1 MIPFFTLIITIL
13 LSLAAV
19 YGIKKFAIHFRVGS
33 LPSPRKLH
41 TEFKPLL
48 GGISFF
54 LSIICAVILSLLFNQ
69 LPSNI
74 WSEYQFFWLGLAII
88 LLTGIFDDIKGLS
101 SWMKFL
107 GQGIAAGLLIL
118 GGCRIQSF
126 GGPLYE
132 VLNLGIFSIPF
143 SFLWIIFIINSIN
156 LLDGLDGLAGGVCL
170 IITIGIIFI
179 SGQLSQ
185 PFLLFIAIGLAGGI
199 IGFLKYNRYPA
210 SIFMGEVGSLQLGY
224 ILAFFSIES
233 MKIAS
238 THQVFFLV
246 SLVLFGVPLT
256 DTLIAFLRRL
266 GQGKSPFA
274 ADKEHIHHRL
284 MRLGLSHT
292 QTVWF
297 MYLLTTFY
305 VVFSLII
312 FTFKGILGLILFA
325 VAFFLAFFWIYR
337 LGYVETRLTLQ
348 NFAHQLHHVTSPKPR
363 APLHFNRIWQRMVLV
378 LVDMGS
384 ISVSLFLFYWL
395 KFESGIFTDAIFRP
409 LSEYFFSPVFI
420 LILFGWLI
428 LFYLNNLYHLEW
440 DVSRFEKTWRTSK
453 VITFGVIILGIV
465 TLDFQQLVTRSQLF
479 SLLFYWIIMII
490 SVNASRLIIIE
501 IEKRLRIFDYSP
513 RRTLIVGCNDL
524 AKKVYHDITYNPH
537 LIFEIKGF
545 VAKKLQEEKFLEQP
559 VLGDYSALPE
569 IIHSHKIEEVIIA
582 LPESASQDF
591 INILS
596 LCEPQ
601 GVKIKT
607 VPGSY
612 EILTTHQANLVGH
625 AFIQIFSEN
634 MVLWQWV
641 IKRLTD
647 ITISLFFLVLLL
659 PFFMVSALLIYLKF
673 KKSVFI
679 RLPILGKNG
688 IPFKMFVFRLT
699 SRNYHYQEN
708 AVYLGLTPLL
718 TNSGK
723 FAAFLFRYRLY
734 KLPQLINVFLGDMS
748 LVGPRPEPIEWYQ
761 EFSSRLP
768 FLHRRVTIRP
778 GLTGLAQVKY
788 HYELSQK
795 ALEEWI
801 KYDIFYTENLS
812 LRMDLRV
819 ILRSFLMLL
828 VKPYQEIPANP
839 AGKK

>member
-1 MIPFFTLIITIL
+1 MI
-13 LSLAAV
+13 
-19 YGIKKFAIHFRVGS
+19 
-33 LPSPRKLH
+33 
-41 TEFKPLL
+41 
-48 GGISFF
+48 
-54 LSIICAVILSLLFNQ
+54 
-69 LPSNI
+69 
-74 WSEYQFFWLGLAII
+74 
-88 LLTGIFDDIKGLS
+88 
-101 SWMKFL
+101 
-107 GQGIAAGLLIL
+107 
-118 GGCRIQSF
+118 
-126 GGPLYE
+126 
-132 VLNLGIFSIPF
+132 
-143 SFLWIIFIINSIN
+143 
-156 LLDGLDGLAGGVCL
+156 
-170 IITIGIIFI
+170 
-179 SGQLSQ
+179 
-185 PFLLFIAIGLAGGI
+185 
-199 IGFLKYNRYPA
+199 
-210 SIFMGEVGSLQLGY
+210 
-224 ILAFFSIES
+224 
-233 MKIAS
+233 
-238 THQVFFLV
+238 V
-246 SLVLFGVPLT
+246 SV
-256 DTLIAFLRRL
+256 
-266 GQGKSPFA
+266 
-274 ADKEHIHHRL
+274 
-284 MRLGLSHT
+284 
-292 QTVWF
+292 
-297 MYLLTTFY
+297 
-305 VVFSLII
+305 
-312 FTFKGILGLILFA
+312 
-325 VAFFLAFFWIYR
+325 
-337 LGYVETRLTLQ
+337 
-348 NFAHQLHHVTSPKPR
+348 N
-363 APLHFNRIWQRMVLV
+363 
-378 LVDMGS
+378 
-384 ISVSLFLFYWL
+384 
-395 KFESGIFTDAIFRP
+395 
-409 LSEYFFSPVFI
+409 
-420 LILFGWLI
+420 
-428 LFYLNNLYHLEW
+428 
-440 DVSRFEKTWRTSK
+440 VSR
-453 VITFGVIILGIV
+453 
-465 TLDFQQLVTRSQLF
+465 
-479 SLLFYWIIMII
+479 LL
-490 SVNASRLIIIE
+490 IIE
-501 IEKRLRIFDYSP
+501 IEKWLRIFDYSP

-524 AKKVYHDITYNPH
+524 AKKAYHDITYNPH

-545 VAKKLQEEKFLEQP
+545 VTKKPKEEKFLELP

-569 IIHSHKIEEVIIA
+569 IIHKHKIEEVIIA

-607 VPGSY
+607 VPGSH
-612 EILTTHQANLVGH
+612 EILTIHQANLVSH

-647 ITISLFFLVLLL
+647 VTVSLLFLILLL

-718 TNSGK
+718 TNSGR

-812 LRMDLRV
+812 LRMDLRI

-839 AGKK
+839 ATRN